1 MIYQPKKALFSID
14 SLLIYQFN
22 LFESHA
28 RRVWGHFVLPIGLWV
43 KNSTR
48 RFASCWME
56 PSWHYRTETNDWL
69 RPMTSSRKTWYCW
82 EPLLWRTGEWSLKG
96 HFSFSSY
103 RHLVFLV
110 YYYVYTFWIKAC
122 FHIKSFLSELQSVLL
137 KWTDKRLFLCSHCQF
152 VWERTWLH
160 MNRKLEENLKSCSSV
175 PYRQMLLMCSSL
187 HI

>member
-1 MIYQPKKALFSID
+1 MIYQPKKALFSLD

-96 HFSFSSY
+96 RFSFSSY

-122 FHIKSFLSELQSVLL
+122 FHIKSVKSVLL
-137 KWTDKRLFLCSHCQF
+137 KWTDRKETIFVFTLSVCLREDLTTYEQKIGGKSKILFFCAL
-152 VWERTWLH
+152 
-160 MNRKLEENLKSCSSV
+160 
-175 PYRQMLLMCSSL
+175 
-187 HI
+187 